1 MQESITARDDSLS
14 TTIKTLVKD
23 YLNSVG
29 EGGVTNLHEMF
40 LEQVEP
46 PLLKAVIEYCRYNQ
60 SKAANLLGIS
70 RGICRTKLMKY
81 FDDQYCGH
89 REDSQSA

>member
-1 MQESITARDDSLS
+1 MQESITTRDDSFS

-70 RGICRTKLMKY
+70 RGTCRTKLMKY
-81 FDDQYCGH
+81 FNDQYCGH
-89 REDSQSA
+89 REDSQLV